1 MWCDDLGWCCGVVVW
16 WSVDELVWLSR
27 FGGVALVEWGWWS
40 VVAVES
46 VVVFVR
52 AALDEVTWRVLFT
65 AAALS
70 SQSALVVK
78 LCF

>member
-1 MWCDDLGWCCGVVVW
+1 MWCDDLGWCCGFVVW

-27 FGGVALVEWGWWS
+27 FGGVALVEWGLWS

-52 AALDEVTWRVLFT
+52 AALDEATWRVLFT
-65 AAALS
+65 AAVLS
-70 SQSALVVK
+70 SQLALR
-78 LCF
+78 F